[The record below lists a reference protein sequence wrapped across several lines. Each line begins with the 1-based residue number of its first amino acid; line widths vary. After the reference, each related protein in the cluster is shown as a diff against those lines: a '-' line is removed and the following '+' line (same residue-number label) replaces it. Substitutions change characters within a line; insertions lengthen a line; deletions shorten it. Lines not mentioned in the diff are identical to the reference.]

1 MTVPSPFFEQV
12 YPREKLAPKT
22 GQRGPERSEGF
33 AMKSWSWLVVIVLAL
48 GPVAPIWGEDPSG
61 PVVTASADF
70 NSAYIW
76 RGLTLNDG
84 WIFQPALDI
93 GGLKL
98 GSIPIG
104 VNIWSIFNLDDFG
117 GSVRKNQ
124 FSEVDIT
131 LSAEL
136 GAGFEASY
144 IEYIYTA
151 GAFADSSVSVP
162 GTREIAL
169 SWTQEMPFTPTVT
182 LYYDMKEVGG
192 GFLQLS
198 LARAFDLSEKASLS
212 LQADVGVAS
221 DAFARYYGGAKGGFY
236 QYQALARLS
245 CQATDRVS
253 IYASA
258 AYTNGFGHDILP
270 QQPTD
275 FYGGVGIAITF

>member
-1 MTVPSPFFEQV
+1 
-12 YPREKLAPKT
+12 
-22 GQRGPERSEGF
+22 
-33 AMKSWSWLVVIVLAL
+33 MKSWSLIVVILLAL
-48 GPVAPIWGEDPSG
+48 GPACAIWGEDPAD
-61 PVVTASADF
+61 PVLTASADL

-76 RGLTLNDG
+76 RGLTFNDG
-84 WIFQPALDI
+84 WILQPSIDI

-98 GSIPIG
+98 GRVPIG
-104 VNIWSIFNLDDFG
+104 VNIWSNFNLDDFD

-144 IEYIYTA
+144 IEYIYTV
-151 GAFADSSVSVP
+151 GAYADAPIGVP

-169 SWTQEMPFTPTVT
+169 SWTKEMTFTPTVT
-182 LYYDMKEVGG
+182 LYCDIKEVGG
-192 GFLQLS
+192 AFLQLS
-198 LARAFDLSEKASLS
+198 LARAFDLSERTSLS

-221 DAFARYYGGAKGGFY
+221 VAFARYYGGVEGGFY

-245 CQATDRVS
+245 YQATERVR

-258 AYTNGFGHDILP
+258 AYANGFSHDILP
-270 QQPTD
+270 KQPTD
-275 FYGGVGIAITF
+275 FYGGIGAAITF